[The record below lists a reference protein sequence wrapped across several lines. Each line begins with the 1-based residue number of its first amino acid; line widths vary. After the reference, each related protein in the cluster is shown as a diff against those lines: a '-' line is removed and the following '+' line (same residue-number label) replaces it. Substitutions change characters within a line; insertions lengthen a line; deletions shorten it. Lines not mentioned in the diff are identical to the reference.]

1 MTEPRKNTSAIVNCA
16 VVDLGSNTIRMTLY
30 DVQDHGGFLP
40 LFSEKRMAGL
50 VNYIRDGVLSREGIE
65 VACGVL
71 RGFQRMLRQFGDIPM
86 NVFATASLRN
96 IKNTDEVLAAI
107 RERTGLVVEVLSGE
121 LEARYGCLGAMLT
134 CPLEGGAVFD
144 IGGGSTEIVLLDNGR
159 ITRAESLDIGSL
171 NLYNRYVSELW
182 PDRGETAKI
191 AAAARKKLRRA
202 PAPAKPVPN
211 VLAIGGTAR
220 AVLKIA
226 NQYLDKPEGNRIL
239 TMGELDR
246 TTEMLLA
253 RKGTARRLILKS
265 CPDRVHTILP
275 GVILMNTTAHILC
288 KKQLYISRYGVREG
302 YLCQKLTSPMI

>member
-1 MTEPRKNTSAIVNCA
+1 
-16 VVDLGSNTIRMTLY
+16 
-30 DVQDHGGFLP
+30 
-40 LFSEKRMAGL
+40 
-50 VNYIRDGVLSREGIE
+50 
-65 VACGVL
+65 
-71 RGFQRMLRQFGDIPM
+71 M

-121 LEARYGCLGAMLT
+121 LEARYGCLGRCSPARWKGARCLT
-134 CPLEGGAVFD
+134 SGEAPPR
-144 IGGGSTEIVLLDNGR
+144 SYMLDNGR

-182 PDRGETAKI
+182 PDRGEIEKI

-253 RKGTARRLILKS
+253 ARA
-265 CPDRVHTILP
+265 PP
-275 GVILMNTTAHILC
+275 AG
-288 KKQLYISRYGVREG
+288 
-302 YLCQKLTSPMI
+302 

>member
-182 PDRGETAKI
+182 PDRGDCRRRPEE
-191 AAAARKKLRRA
+191 AAPGTGSGQTGAECAGHRRHRPGGA
-202 PAPAKPVPN
+202 EDRQPVPGQT
-211 VLAIGGTAR
+211 GGQPHPDDGR
-220 AVLKIA
+220 AGPHHRDA
-226 NQYLDKPEGNRIL
+226 AGPQGHRPPADPEIL
-239 TMGELDR
+239 SR
-246 TTEMLLA
+246 
-253 RKGTARRLILKS
+253 
-265 CPDRVHTILP
+265 P
-275 GVILMNTTAHILC
+275 GAHHPAGRDSDEYHRSYTL
-288 KKQLYISRYGVREG
+288 
-302 YLCQKLTSPMI
+302 